1 MHKVFV
7 FGTLKRGFPNH
18 DEGMAGL
25 TCLGF
30 YRTVQAYP
38 LVIAGRW
45 FSPVM
50 MPEPGTGHRVTG
62 ELYEADDAA
71 LRRLDLI
78 ESVHLP
84 TGYHREKIEVV
95 SLDGGLPANAWV
107 YFKDRARIECTHS
120 AYLTEYNDDRY
131 IHKSKRPAA

>member
-18 DEGMAGL
+18 AEGMAGE
-25 TCLGF
+25 TYLGRC
-30 YRTVQAYP
+30 RTARSYP

-50 MPEPGTGHRVTG
+50 MPEPGNGHQVIG
-62 ELYEADDAA
+62 ELYEVDDRSLA
-71 LRRLDLI
+71 RLDEI

-84 TGYHREKIEVV
+84 TGYRRESIDVV
-95 SLDGGLPANAWV
+95 SLEDGSTLQAWA
-107 YFKDRARIECTHS
+107 YFKDRQRIEIIHS
-120 AYLTEYNDDRY
+120 DYLPEYDANRY
-131 IHKSKRPAA
+131 VHKSQRPGV

>member
-30 YRTVQAYP
+30 YRTVQVYP

-50 MPEPGTGHRVTG
+50 MPEPGIGHQVTG
-62 ELYEADDAA
+62 EIFEADDAA
-71 LRRLDLI
+71 LARLDII
-78 ESVHLP
+78 ESVHLS
-84 TGYHREKIEVV
+84 TGYHRESIKVEC
-95 SLDGGLPANAWV
+95 LDGGSVVNAWV
-107 YFKDRARIECTHS
+107 YYKDRTRVECIHS
-120 AYLTEYNDDRY
+120 DYLTEYDDDRY

>member
-25 TCLGF
+25 TCLGL
-30 YRTVQAYP
+30 YRTAQAYP

-50 MPEPGTGHRVTG
+50 MPEPGVGHCVTG
-62 ELYEADDAA
+62 ELYEVDNEA
-71 LRRLDLI
+71 RERLDII

-84 TGYHREKIEVV
+84 TGYHRASIKVV
-95 SLDGGLPANAWV
+95 RL
-107 YFKDRARIECTHS
+107 KMDR
-120 AYLTEYNDDRY
+120 L
-131 IHKSKRPAA
+131 

>member
-18 DEGMAGL
+18 AEGMAGQ
-25 TCLGF
+25 TCLGA
-30 YRTVQAYP
+30 YRTTQPYP

-50 MPEPGTGHRVTG
+50 MPEPGVGHPVTG
-62 ELYEADDAA
+62 ELYEVDDE
-71 LRRLDLI
+71 RLTLLDKL

-84 TGYHREKIEVV
+84 DGYRRERIEVV
-95 SLDGGLPANAWV
+95 SLENGSRASAWA
-107 YFKDRARIECTHS
+107 YFKERRLVLEMHSSYLSEYTDRH
-120 AYLTEYNDDRY
+120 YV
-131 IHKSKRPAA
+131 HKSQRPA

>member
-18 DEGMAGL
+18 AEGMVGQV
-25 TCLGF
+25 CLGR
-30 YRTVQAYP
+30 YRTALAYP
-38 LVIAGRW
+38 LVVAGRW

-62 ELYEADDAA
+62 ELYEVDDATLA
-71 LRRLDLI
+71 KLDII

-84 TGYHREKIEVV
+84 TGYHRESIDVV
-95 SLDGGLPANAWV
+95 SLEDGSTVQAWV
-107 YFKDRARIECTHS
+107 YFKDRQRVDSIHS
-120 AYLTEYNDDRY
+120 DYLSEYNDNRY
-131 IHKSKRPAA
+131 VHKSQRPAG